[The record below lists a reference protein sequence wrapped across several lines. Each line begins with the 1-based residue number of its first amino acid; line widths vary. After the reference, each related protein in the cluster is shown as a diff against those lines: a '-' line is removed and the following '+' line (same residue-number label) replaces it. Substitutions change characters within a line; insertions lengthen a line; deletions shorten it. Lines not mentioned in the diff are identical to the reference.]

1 MKRTIT
7 TIALVCA
14 ASAFTAFAQ
23 DIAQDKDSTTTA
35 PEAPKH
41 EGRPHFGGQGG
52 PGGGPMREAMESLTP
67 AERTQL
73 MEARKKAMESPEVKN
88 AEKALR
94 DAVHAAMLKADPTIG
109 PVLEKVEAA
118 MKEKHAEHKE
128 HQKPATP

>member
-1 MKRTIT
+1 MKKTIT

-23 DIAQDKDSTTTA
+23 DKDSTTPAATPA
-35 PEAPKH
+35 APKH
-41 EGRPHFGGQGG
+41 EGRPHFGGGPGG
-52 PGGGPMREAMESLTP
+52 PGGPMHEAMESLTP

-73 MEARKKAMESPEVKN
+73 MEARKKAMESPEVKD